1 LNPNALTLPIVI
13 VLIAIL
19 IITLSIRRLRTLQ
32 RAPHAKWRRIT
43 ERVLLTLVILVCV
56 FLAGSTIYNAAALR
70 YYRAIYPAP
79 GKIYSVNGHDMHLYC
94 TGEGSPTLVLEAGG
108 GNDSLTWTKVQPE
121 LSKITRVCSYDR
133 AGLGW
138 SAPQPPPRDANT
150 IAGELHAL
158 LRQAGI
164 QGPIVLMG
172 HSRAGMYIRACNQLY
187 PEQVKGLVFVDS
199 SVFLYWD
206 RMSPELRAAIS
217 YSRPFYYSLVAMT
230 ALGLHRVAGACS
242 PEPGFD
248 EATGKRIAQ
257 LECGKNG
264 TPIFQELET
273 TRQSSEETIHTGPYG
288 DLPILIFSRDAE
300 LERQNSGLP
309 AKLALEQS
317 VFWEQEQESFKRL
330 STHSRR
336 IIAKGS
342 GHPIQYQRADL
353 VNKEVAIFIQQIR
366 NHELRTD
373 YGSTTTEQSAASVY
387 RA

>member
-1 LNPNALTLPIVI
+1 VNPPPVVLPIAI
-13 VLIAIL
+13 VLVAIL
-19 IITLSIRRLRTLQ
+19 IVALCIRRLRTLQ
-32 RAPHAKWRRIT
+32 HTQHRKWRRIT
-43 ERVLLTLVILVCV
+43 EWALLSFAVLVCA
-56 FLAGSTIYNAAALR
+56 FLAGSTIFNAAALR

-133 AGLGW
+133 AGFGW
-138 SAPQPPPRDANT
+138 SSPQPPPRDANR

-158 LRQAGI
+158 LQQAGI

-172 HSRAGMYIRACNQLY
+172 HSRAGMYIRAYNQLY

-206 RMSPELRAAIS
+206 RMSPELRAANS
-217 YSRPFYYSLVAMT
+217 YSKPFYYSLVAIMD
-230 ALGLHRVAGACS
+230 LGLHRVAGKCS

-248 EATGKRIAQ
+248 EATGTRIAQ

-264 TPIFQELET
+264 SPVFQEYET

-288 DLPILIFSRDAE
+288 ALPVLIFSRDAE

-342 GHPIQYQRADL
+342 GHPIQYERADL

-366 NHELRTD
+366 NNELRTD
-373 YGSTTTEQSAASVY
+373 YGSTTTE
-387 RA
+387 

>member
-19 IITLSIRRLRTLQ
+19 IITLSIRRLRTPQ
-32 RAPHAKWRRIT
+32 RAPHAKRRRIT

-56 FLAGSTIYNAAALR
+56 FLAGSTIYNAAAHR

-133 AGLGW
+133 AGFGW
-138 SAPQPPPRDANT
+138 STPQPPPRDANT

-172 HSRAGMYIRACNQLY
+172 HSRAGMYIRAYNQLY

-206 RMSPELRAAIS
+206 RMSPELRAANS
-217 YSRPFYYSLVAMT
+217 YSKPFYYSLVAMA
-230 ALGLHRVAGACS
+230 ALGLHRVEGACS
-242 PEPGFD
+242 PNPGFD
-248 EATGKRIAQ
+248 EATGTRIAQ

-264 TPIFQELET
+264 SPVFQEYET

-342 GHPIQYQRADL
+342 GHPIQYERADL

-373 YGSTTTEQSAASVY
+373 YGSTTRE
-387 RA
+387 

>member
-1 LNPNALTLPIVI
+1 MNPNALTLPIVI

-19 IITLSIRRLRTLQ
+19 IIALSIRRLRTLQ

-56 FLAGSTIYNAAALR
+56 SLAGSTIYNAAALR

-79 GKIYSVNGHDMHLYC
+79 GKIYSVDGHDMHLYC

-133 AGLGW
+133 AGFGW
-138 SAPQPPPRDANT
+138 STPQPPPRDANT

-172 HSRAGMYIRACNQLY
+172 HSRAGMYIRAYNQLY

-199 SVFLYWD
+199 SVFSYWD
-206 RMSPELRAAIS
+206 RMSPELRAANS
-217 YSRPFYYSLVAMT
+217 YSKPFYYSLVAMT

-248 EATGKRIAQ
+248 EATGKRLAQ
-257 LECGKNG
+257 LECGKNV
-264 TPIFQELET
+264 TPIFQEYET

-300 LERQNSGLP
+300 LERQDSGLP

-342 GHPIQYQRADL
+342 GHPIQYERADL

-373 YGSTTTEQSAASVY
+373 YGSTTTE
-387 RA
+387 